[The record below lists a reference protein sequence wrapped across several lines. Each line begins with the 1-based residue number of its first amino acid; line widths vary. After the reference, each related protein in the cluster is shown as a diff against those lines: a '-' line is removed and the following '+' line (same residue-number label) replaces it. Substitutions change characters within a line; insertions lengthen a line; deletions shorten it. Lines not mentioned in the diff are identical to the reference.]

1 MSNDLKRAALAAL
14 RLALRPLF
22 KVLLR
27 SGVSWQEAS
36 EVCKATLVEVATSEF
51 GLHGRPTNM
60 SRVAIMTG
68 LSRREVKRL
77 RDLLAAE
84 PAIDADRMHGA
95 TGVLTGWHL
104 DAAFTDEAGHPLDL
118 PFEDMPGESAGPTF
132 TDLCKKYGG
141 DLAVI
146 TMCRELIRVGAMAEL
161 PNGELR
167 ILKRY
172 YMPLQ
177 MDPDA
182 VVRGG
187 SMLEDLGTTVSF
199 NLGKSEDELS
209 RFAGRATNTRVRT
222 ADVRRFRTFLETEG
236 QAFLE
241 RIDEWLSRHET
252 PTIDDGTKMRSTVRV
267 GAGAYAIQD
276 EHTPCGTGLALG
288 PRPDIGL
295 NE

>member
-1 MSNDLKRAALAAL
+1 MSNDLKRAALTAL

-36 EVCKATLVEVATSEF
+36 EVCKATLVEVASSEF

-77 RDLLAAE
+77 RDLLATE
-84 PAIDADRMHGA
+84 PAIDAGRMHGA

-104 DAAFTDEAGHPLDL
+104 DASFTDEAGHPLDL
-118 PFEDMPGESAGPTF
+118 PFENSPGETTDASF
-132 TDLCKKYGG
+132 TELCKKYGG

-146 TMCRELIRVGAMAEL
+146 TMRRELIRVGAMTEL
-161 PNGELR
+161 PNGALR
-167 ILKRY
+167 VLMRY

-199 NLGKSEDELS
+199 NLSKAEGELS
-209 RFAGRATNTRVRT
+209 RFAGRATNTRIRT
-222 ADVRRFRTFLETEG
+222 ADARRFRTFLEQEG

-241 RIDEWLSRHET
+241 RIDEWLSRHEA
-252 PTIDDGTKMRSTVRV
+252 PTVDDGTKTRSTLRV
-267 GAGAYAIQD
+267 GAGVYGVQD
-276 EHTPCGTGLALG
+276 ERKP
-288 PRPDIGL
+288 
-295 NE
+295 